1 MQRTNIAHKGESMN
15 VNEDT
20 IEVRSG
26 ENFDLARVEQYVRAH
41 IPGLGQEPLQERQ
54 FPSGASNLTY
64 LLSIGTW
71 EGVLR
76 RPPLGQVAP
85 KAHDMEREAK
95 LLQLIHPVFPLAPR
109 PYFFCNDLS
118 ILEVPFYV
126 MERRKGLVIN
136 DKFP

>member
-1 MQRTNIAHKGESMN
+1 MN

-20 IEVRSG
+20 IDVCSG
-26 ENFDLARVEQYVRAH
+26 ESFDIARVERYVRAH
-41 IPGLGQEPLQERQ
+41 IPDLPQEPLQVRQ
-54 FPSGASNLTY
+54 FPAGASNLAY
-64 LLSIGTW
+64 LLRIGTW

-76 RPPLGQVAP
+76 RPPFGPVEP
-85 KAHDMEREAK
+85 RAHDMEREAN

-126 MERRKGLVIN
+126 DE
-136 DKFP
+136 P